1 MEILGFRLL
10 EEFFYKVLKQAN
22 AEHERYFS
30 TEDLLNFQVL
40 WDHLRRHRP
49 LCIEWLRDANGN
61 C

>member
-1 MEILGFRLL
+1 MEILGFHLL

-22 AEHERYFS
+22 AEHERCFS
-30 TEDLLNFQVL
+30 TEDLLHFQVL

-49 LCIEWLRDANGN
+49 LCIEGMRDANGN